1 MSCLLVKRM
10 ERKIFVENKAA
21 YVFVSGTEE
30 WKQKWPKKTLV
41 YLLLSVM
48 KHFLTSCL
56 PSSHDSFISGYH
68 QMKILQLLSGHPQ
81 YIMRQN
87 HNLAAHICCA
97 TLMRDVTGL
106 KFVLSRSF
114 NLHGG
119 SKTKRSA
126 WCITSR
132 WSTESQDRGMALQ
145 EWQAGWED
153 NAYSWYPQGSLL
165 HPSTSVPDTQQSTH
179 PSCSVV
185 SFTLTTGQRPQLQLV
200 LQPLSLTQC
209 SLCCAAPQR
218 AVQEGSWASLGW
230 EVFV

>member
-1 MSCLLVKRM
+1 M
-10 ERKIFVENKAA
+10 
-21 YVFVSGTEE
+21 SGTEE

-145 EWQAGWED
+145 EWQTGWGD
-153 NAYSWYPQGSLL
+153 MHTHDIPKGVFSILLPLCQTLSRAHIPAALLFPSLL
-165 HPSTSVPDTQQSTH
+165 LLDRGL
-179 PSCSVV
+179 SCNL
-185 SFTLTTGQRPQLQLV
+185 FFN
-200 LQPLSLTQC
+200 LSLSHSAVCAVLLPREQC
-209 SLCCAAPQR
+209 RRAAGHLLAGRFLFR
-218 AVQEGSWASLGW
+218 AVSLW
-230 EVFV
+230 